1 MQCEGLCMSI
11 HIRFLCRHRPWL
23 SYVLPELSTQQ
34 DKIWYVTHGQQIQ
47 VQGNLIVLPCK
58 LYILGILLYFT
69 QWWSLVFLM
78 LLFTFWWD
86 IWSSPGGSAGK
97 ESAYQCRSLGFY
109 PWVGK
114 IPWRRKW
121 QPTPV
126 SLPGKFHGQRTLVGH
141 ILWGNKEFDT
151 TEHAHSHTHRYCI

>member
-97 ESAYQCRSLGFY
+97 ESACQCRRLGFY

-126 SLPGKFHGQRTLVGH
+126 SLPGKFHGQRSLVAYSP
-141 ILWGNKEFDT
+141 WGRKESNM
-151 TEHAHSHTHRYCI
+151 TELACMLACM